1 MDIVL
6 LLKSGAGLLVL
17 LAILVYL
24 MISVPKAKAKAKA
37 EAEAKKNS
45 KVASVDT
52 KINIDFNHL
61 RAIIRNKKST
71 SKELKEALDLILK
84 YHGTI
89 HPKLG
94 ARAHQDFDMYMDVI
108 MHICRHPNTN
118 KNLILKFDKEL
129 VSKNPEYKV
138 DINDSLTKGLN
149 SRGF

>member
-6 LLKSGAGLLVL
+6 LVKSGVGLLVI
-17 LAILVYL
+17 LAILVFF
-24 MISVPKAKAKAKA
+24 MISLPKAKAKKKAKVVQ
-37 EAEAKKNS
+37 AKP
-45 KVASVDT
+45 KV
-52 KINIDFNHL
+52 NIDFEYL
-61 RAIIRNKKST
+61 RSIIRNKKTT
-71 SKELKEALDLILK
+71 SEELKETLDLILK

-94 ARAHQDFDMYMDVI
+94 LRSHPDFDMYMDII

-118 KNLILKFDKEL
+118 KDLILKFDKEL

-138 DINDSLTKGLN
+138 EINDSLTKGLN